1 MEIYFAPMEGITGY
15 LYRNVHNKYYNGI
28 AAYYAPFITTTKNGV
43 TARSQIRTH
52 QDIGTS
58 VAKTIEKIGRASCR
72 ERV

>member
-43 TARSQIRTH
+43 K
-52 QDIGTS
+52 
-58 VAKTIEKIGRASCR
+58 KTTPDRKSCLG
-72 ERV
+72 